1 MTSLLPTTTNHPA
14 VLPAGR
20 GRLGL
25 WLAVVV
31 WLGVI
36 VGGFAQLLRYE
47 STSDTLDGKPLVV
60 GPLLFPQTQ
69 LLERNPQG
77 QTLLMFAHPHCACT
91 RASLSELAAILAECP
106 DLQTARIIFPLPAN
120 APPSWQSGDI
130 AQEAA
135 ALLGVSVIWDDQ
147 EQLTRL
153 FAARTSGQVLLYDA
167 AGKRLFSGGITA
179 LRGHAGWNAGRGAIV
194 ALHQQNPSA
203 HGELEIRNCTPVF
216 GCPLVSDTVLPGV
229 TP

>member
-1 MTSLLPTTTNHPA
+1 MTSLLPTTTCRPA
-14 VLPAGR
+14 VLPTGR

-25 WLAVVV
+25 WLAVVI

-47 STSDTLDGKPLVV
+47 STTDTLDGEPRVV
-60 GPLLFPQTQ
+60 GPLLFPRTPQ
-69 LLERNPQG
+69 LERNPTG

-91 RASLSELAAILAECP
+91 RASLNELAAILAECP
-106 DLQTARIIFPLPAN
+106 DLQPARIIFPLPVN
-120 APPSWQSGDI
+120 APPSWQSGEI

-135 ALLGVSVIWDDQ
+135 ALHGVNVIWDDQ

-153 FAARTSGQVLLYDA
+153 FDARTSGQVLLYDA
-167 AGKRLFSGGITA
+167 AGQRLFSGGITA

-194 ALHQQNPSA
+194 ALHRQEASA

-216 GCPLVSDTVLPGV
+216 GCRLLSDSVLPGV